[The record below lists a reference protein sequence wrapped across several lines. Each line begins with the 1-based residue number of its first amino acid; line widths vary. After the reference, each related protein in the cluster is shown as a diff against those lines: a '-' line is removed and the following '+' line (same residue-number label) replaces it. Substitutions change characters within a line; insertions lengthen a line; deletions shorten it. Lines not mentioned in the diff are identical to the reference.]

1 MSDMFKYFGISY
13 YKDEYKVRFANAA
26 SRVKVLERAGHT
38 DVRFVELVEPMN
50 KVDGIAFIRDLEIF
64 QDAAAQS
71 AIADFLDNAETKAAK
86 ADKVKIP
93 GAGRA
98 KRVTGEGIDPSDD
111 ILAMARA
118 VAEKDKELVTVDDED
133 TPF

>member
-1 MSDMFKYFGISY
+1 MSDMFKFFGISY

-38 DVRFVELVEPMN
+38 DVRFAELVEPMS
-50 KVDGIAFIRDLEIF
+50 KVDGIAFIRELEIF

-71 AIADFLDNAETKAAK
+71 AIADFLDTAEAKATK
-86 ADKVKIP
+86 ADKSSIP
-93 GAGRA
+93 GTSRA
-98 KRVTGEGIDPSDD
+98 KRVADEGVDPSDD